1 MRAST
6 VLLVAAALAGV
17 ACDGDTLAPVDGVLE
32 VVVSG
37 SASSPGAVVFLLR
50 GAGIDSIESSG
61 YFTASAP
68 SGTAWRV
75 LVAGDRLQ
83 GRIALLHVPDAGTA
97 YQVVIEEAA
106 DGASYA
112 LLAPAEVRLQLR
124 RVYR

>member
-1 MRAST
+1 MRAAT

-17 ACDGDTLAPVDGVLE
+17 ACGGDPLAPVDGVLE

-37 SASSPGAVVFLLR
+37 SASSPGAVVFLVQ
-50 GAGIDSIESSG
+50 GAGIDSIEGNG

-68 SGTAWRV
+68 SGTGWRV

-83 GRIALLHVPDAGTA
+83 GRIALLHVPDAGAA
-97 YQVVIEEAA
+97 YQLVVEQAA
-106 DGASYA
+106 DRASFA
-112 LLAPAEVRLQLR
+112 LLAPAEVRVQLR